1 LGPLKDKTGR
11 AKTARPLYRALFLTL
26 MFPCFSS
33 PLCHA
38 QEADQNVYLEIVNGF
53 PPTLSESEK
62 NSLKNEIHQKTAVL
76 RNDFETV
83 DRGRS
88 KNCGLYSDILLKLT
102 EQIDQNLET
111 LPAFTKLQSLT
122 DVQVLQYTRLRL
134 LIPGLFG
141 LHALF
146 RSERE
151 AGYGTIDQGVHFSC
165 PIAHRALVADNF
177 NQLVKDLAQFNRKA
191 LGNPGLLGFE
201 QLTDRLFQIAD
212 QQEAFRS
219 NISWAALGLTTLV
232 SIAFWEFAPVAA
244 ASVAGRIW
252 ASVPQI
258 LQPVLTFGSRSVALA
273 SEGLAYHDL
282 DQAILPPQSE
292 EPKEILPGW
301 QEWMHELE
309 NLINTPLASPQVYI
323 AYLGQVKRQ
332 IAALYQPWLKN
343 YISQNQLVP
352 LQASGAKP

>member
-1 LGPLKDKTGR
+1 LGPLKGKIGR
-11 AKTARPLYRALFLTL
+11 AEAARPLYRTPFFILLFLY
-26 MFPCFSS
+26 FSL
-33 PLCHA
+33 PVCHA
-38 QEADQNVYLEIVNGF
+38 QEADQNLYQEIVNGL

-62 NSLKNEIHQKTAVL
+62 NSLKDKIHRETTVL
-76 RNDFETV
+76 RNDFEVV

-88 KNCGLYSDILLKLT
+88 KNCDLYSDILLKLT
-102 EQIDQNLET
+102 KQIDKNLET
-111 LPAFTKLQSLT
+111 LPSFNKLQSLS

-146 RSERE
+146 RNESE
-151 AGYGTIDQGVHFSC
+151 AGYGTIDQSVHFSC
-165 PIAHRALVADNF
+165 PIAHRASVAENF

-212 QQEAFRS
+212 HQETVRN
-219 NISWAALGLTTLV
+219 NISWGVLGLTTLV

-244 ASVAGRIW
+244 ASAAARIW
-252 ASVPQI
+252 TSVPQV

-292 EPKEILPGW
+292 DPKEILPGW
-301 QEWMHELE
+301 RERMHELE
-309 NLINTPLASPQVYI
+309 YLINTPLASPQVYI

-352 LQASGAKP
+352 LQASGARP